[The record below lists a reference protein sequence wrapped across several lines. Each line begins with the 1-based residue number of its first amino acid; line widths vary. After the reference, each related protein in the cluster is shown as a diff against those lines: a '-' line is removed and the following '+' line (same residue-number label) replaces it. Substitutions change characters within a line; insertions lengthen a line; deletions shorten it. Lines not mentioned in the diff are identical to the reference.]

1 MTNQQ
6 ETKENKFTIQD
17 FNYWLNLM
25 VMEGYAEEASKAPPE
40 FYTFNP
46 IADPPGPYQPE
57 PDRSEEPEQPDWN
70 NLPEPVYPYHCTVE
84 EQIDGTHVIVS
95 TECGGTERL
104 DEKVKRLISSEKE
117 EICA

>member
-1 MTNQQ
+1 MTNQ
-6 ETKENKFTIQD
+6 
-17 FNYWLNLM
+17 NYPSMDVSDWDD
-25 VMEGYAEEASKAPPE
+25 YPA
-40 FYTFNP
+40 
-46 IADPPGPYQPE
+46 
-57 PDRSEEPEQPDWN
+57 PDWN
-70 NLPEPVYPYHCTVE
+70 DLPEPVYPYHCTVE

>member
-6 ETKENKFTIQD
+6 ETKENTFTIQD
-17 FNYWLNLM
+17 YNFWLGLM
-25 VMEGYAEEASKAPPE
+25 VVEGYEEEASEAPPE

-57 PDRSEEPEQPDWN
+57 PDWAD
-70 NLPEPVYPYHCTVE
+70 LPEPVYPCHCTI
-84 EQIDGTHVIVS
+84 EQEIDGTSVIVS

>member
-6 ETKENKFTIQD
+6 ETQENTFTIQD
-17 FNYWLNLM
+17 YNFWLGLM
-25 VMEGYAEEASKAPPE
+25 VEEGYEEEASKAPPE

-46 IADPPGPYQPE
+46 IADSPGPYQPE
-57 PDRSEEPEQPDWN
+57 PDWN
-70 NLPEPVYPYHCTVE
+70 DLPEPVYPYHCTVE